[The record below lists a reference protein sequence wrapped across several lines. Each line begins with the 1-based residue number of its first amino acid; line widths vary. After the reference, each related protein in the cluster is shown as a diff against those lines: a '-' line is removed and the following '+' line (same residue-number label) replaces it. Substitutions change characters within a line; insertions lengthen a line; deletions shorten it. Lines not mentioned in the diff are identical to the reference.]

1 MNARSLLPMATAV
14 LSLAGCKP
22 NLIVQDATIDF
33 AAKTVA
39 VTVKNVGNASAGAH
53 LTYIEINDFGAPA
66 AVKPQSQYSAA
77 VAGIPAGGSWLS
89 GPVPFSSFSS
99 PRGLDLNALTAA
111 NLVVR
116 ADAKGNVAESNETDN
131 VHDADYWSSSGGPG
145 GPP

>member
-1 MNARSLLPMATAV
+1 MNARSLLPVASTV

-22 NLIVQDATIDF
+22 NLVVQDATIDF

-39 VTVKNVGNASAGAH
+39 VTVKNIGNAGAGAH
-53 LTYIEINDFGAPA
+53 LTYIEINAFGAPA
-66 AVKPQSQYSAA
+66 SDKPQSQYTAT
-77 VAGIPAGGSWLS
+77 VAGIPAGGTWMS

-99 PRGLDLNALTAA
+99 PRGLDLNTLTAA

-116 ADAKGNVAESNETDN
+116 ADAKGNVAESDETDN
-131 VHDADYWSSSGGPG
+131 IHDADHWASSGGG